1 MRFLLVLQ
9 SPGSTEDDYQ
19 ALIDVEDELEGLLTA
34 SNIDGHD
41 FGSGEMNIFVET
53 DDPSHAFIEAQQVLS
68 RHDRWS
74 GVRAAF
80 RSATGEDY
88 TILWPPDLDS
98 FEVT

>member
-19 ALIDVEDELEGLLTA
+19 SLIDVEDELESLLTA
-34 SNIDGHD
+34 SVVDGHD

-53 DDPSHAFIEAQQVLS
+53 DDPLHAFTEARQVFD
-68 RHDRWS
+68 RHERWS
-74 GVRAAF
+74 DVRAAF
-80 RSATGEDY
+80 RSVTGEDY

-98 FEVT
+98 FEIA